1 MSDLTLKDL
10 LRLEEPNVD
19 NLRIKSTRHV
29 MKGRGWDGFDDLIR
43 FDDELL
49 SVFSGNMT
57 EDKYKDTDIVL
68 NFVALP
74 KSKALFRGA
83 FINHGRIS
91 FNQAKKYYPGYPT
104 YQNYLK
110 SITDVYYGN
119 KKYKKPPSLS
129 KQLFYKLEQSQLLET
144 YRNRLVIDWGKSQT
158 YVQKKLDKEVTEIYP
173 KGFVSLFPGWDKV
186 HLSHQELKEIIS
198 NPDGNK
204 DWYEYLSRHSGVYV
218 IFDSS
223 SGMQYVGSASGGN
236 GIWSRWEGYAKSGHN
251 GNKALKVLAKKN
263 EDFANNFTY
272 SLHHVF
278 PRTVSKNDVLYYES
292 LLKNK
297 LGSRAFGL
305 NEN

>member
-10 LRLEEPNVD
+10 IKLEGLDYENLKFKVVRHKMNRKGWEDFD
-19 NLRIKSTRHV
+19 N
-29 MKGRGWDGFDDLIR
+29 LIR
-43 FDDELL
+43 FDNALL
-49 SVFSGNMT
+49 SAFAGSQERLV
-57 EDKYKDTDIVL
+57 YKDADIIL
-68 NFVALP
+68 TFVALP
-74 KSKALFRGA
+74 GTKALFRTA
-83 FINHGRIS
+83 HINHGQIS
-91 FNQAKKYYPGYPT
+91 FNQYKKYYKGYKPFL
-104 YQNYLK
+104 NYRK
-110 SITDVYYGN
+110 IN
-119 KKYKKPPSLS
+119 S
-129 KQLFYKLEQSQLLET
+129 KEENILDDLYFYKLEDSNLLET
-144 YRNRLVIDWGKSQT
+144 YKNRLVIEWGKST
-158 YVQKKLDKEVTEIYP
+158 VSWVQSSVEKEVTEIYP

-186 HLSHQELKEIIS
+186 HLSHKELSEIIN

-223 SGMQYVGSASGGN
+223 TGNQYVGSASGGK
-236 GIWSRWEGYAKSGHN
+236 GIWSRWEGYVKTGHN
-251 GNKALKVLAKKN
+251 GNKGLKALAKHN
-263 EDFANNFTY
+263 PDFANNFTY

>member
-1 MSDLTLKDL
+1 ML
-10 LRLEEPNVD
+10 PC
-19 NLRIKSTRHV
+19 
-29 MKGRGWDGFDDLIR
+29 
-43 FDDELL
+43 L
-49 SVFSGNMT
+49 S
-57 EDKYKDTDIVL
+57 L
-68 NFVALP
+68 
-74 KSKALFRGA
+74 ALFRGA

-91 FNQAKKYYPGYPT
+91 FNQAKKYYPGYPA

-119 KKYKKPPSLS
+119 KKYKRPPSLS

-186 HLSHQELKEIIS
+186 HLSHQELKEIIN

-236 GIWSRWEGYAKSGHN
+236 GIWSRWEGYAKTGHN
-251 GNKALKVLAKKN
+251 GNKALKELASKN
-263 EDFANNFTY
+263 SEFSNNFTY

-297 LGSRAFGL
+297 LGSRAYGL

>member
-10 LRLEEPNVD
+10 IKLEGLEYENLKFKVVRHKMNRKYWEDFD
-19 NLRIKSTRHV
+19 N
-29 MKGRGWDGFDDLIR
+29 LIR
-43 FDDELL
+43 FDNEML
-49 SVFSGNMT
+49 SAFAGSQERLV
-57 EDKYKDTDIVL
+57 YKDADIIL
-68 NFVALP
+68 TFVALP
-74 KSKALFRGA
+74 GTKALFRTA
-83 FINHGRIS
+83 HINHGQIS
-91 FNQAKKYYPGYPT
+91 FNQYKKYYKGYKPFL
-104 YQNYLK
+104 NYRKNNSREENVL
-110 SITDVYYGN
+110 DDLY
-119 KKYKKPPSLS
+119 
-129 KQLFYKLEQSQLLET
+129 FYKLEDSNLLES
-144 YRNRLVIDWGKSQT
+144 YKNRLVIEWGKST
-158 YVQKKLDKEVTEIYP
+158 VSWVQSSTEKEVTEIYP

-186 HLSHQELKEIIS
+186 HLSHKELTEIIN
-198 NPDGNK
+198 NPNGNK

-223 SGMQYVGSASGGN
+223 TGNQYVGSASGGN

>member
-10 LRLEEPNVD
+10 IKLEGLEYENLKFRVVRHKMNRKYWEDFD
-19 NLRIKSTRHV
+19 N
-29 MKGRGWDGFDDLIR
+29 LIR
-43 FDDELL
+43 FDNEML
-49 SVFSGNMT
+49 SAFAGSQERLV
-57 EDKYKDTDIVL
+57 YKDADIIL
-68 NFVALP
+68 TFVALP
-74 KSKALFRGA
+74 GTKALFRTA
-83 FINHGRIS
+83 HINHGQIS
-91 FNQAKKYYPGYPT
+91 FNQYKKYYKGYKPFL
-104 YQNYLK
+104 NYRKNNSREENVL
-110 SITDVYYGN
+110 DDLY
-119 KKYKKPPSLS
+119 
-129 KQLFYKLEQSQLLET
+129 FYKLEDSNLLES
-144 YRNRLVIDWGKSQT
+144 YKNRLVIEWGKST
-158 YVQKKLDKEVTEIYP
+158 VSWVQSSIEKEVTEIYP

-186 HLSHQELKEIIS
+186 HLSHKELTEIIN
-198 NPDGNK
+198 NPNGNK

-223 SGMQYVGSASGGN
+223 TGNQYVGSASGGN

>member
-10 LRLEEPNVD
+10 IKLEGLEYENLKFRVVRHKMNRKGWEDFD
-19 NLRIKSTRHV
+19 N
-29 MKGRGWDGFDDLIR
+29 LIR
-43 FDDELL
+43 FDNEML
-49 SVFSGNMT
+49 SAFAGSQERLV
-57 EDKYKDTDIVL
+57 YKDADIIL
-68 NFVALP
+68 TFVALP
-74 KSKALFRGA
+74 GTKALFRTA
-83 FINHGRIS
+83 HINHGQIS
-91 FNQAKKYYPGYPT
+91 FNQYKKYYKGYKPFL
-104 YQNYLK
+104 NYRKNNSREENVL
-110 SITDVYYGN
+110 DDLY
-119 KKYKKPPSLS
+119 
-129 KQLFYKLEQSQLLET
+129 FYKLEDSNLLES
-144 YRNRLVIDWGKSQT
+144 YKNRLVIEWGKST
-158 YVQKKLDKEVTEIYP
+158 VSWVQSSIEKEVTEIYP

-186 HLSHQELKEIIS
+186 HLSHKELTEIIS
-198 NPDGNK
+198 NPNGNK

-223 SGMQYVGSASGGN
+223 TGNQYVGSASGGN